1 VSGDLISVEPSVL
14 VRPGYRCGGA
24 ARSHDFPPPAESS
37 PKRHDDD
44 AVLRV
49 LILDDES
56 IVVDTLAACLRLPG
70 LDLTTCMEIE
80 AAEALLRCFR
90 FDVVITDL
98 SVSQLGGLDGMRLVR
113 FVTANFPDT
122 AVYVLSGYVDQAVRD
137 LCKVLGVTAVLEK
150 SEGLS
155 RLRGY
160 LLDRRDALHVPG
172 APQEGDGEL
181 QQVELL
187 EDFMAANPIRAVLQP
202 VVKLRDGAPRFEV
215 FGVESLA
222 RGPANS
228 VLGSPAVFLA
238 YAAQKELLFEA
249 DMICIR
255 AALAEVIHLGNSVVT
270 FLNVQPRSLTNPEF
284 ADKLCSA
291 VRIAGIEEKSIV
303 LELTEQQT
311 IVNPRAFAATLQQLR
326 ERGFRIALDD
336 FGEGSSNL
344 NLFQDLHPDFLKISG
359 TFCRGLAHDPFK
371 QIIVQSTAEMA
382 ARAGTA
388 TVMEAVETAE
398 DAEVLRLLG
407 IDYAQGYFFLRPLP
421 GLELAQ
427 LLLADAA
434 RQDHSG
440 VLEPLGATPAA
451 P

>member
-1 VSGDLISVEPSVL
+1 IRSPSVQ
-14 VRPGYRCGGA
+14 
-24 ARSHDFPPPAESS
+24 RSYA
-37 PKRHDDD
+37 D

-56 IVVDTLAACLRLPG
+56 IVVDTLAAYLRLPG
-70 LDLTTCMEIE
+70 IELTTCMETE

-98 SVSQLGGLDGMRLVR
+98 SVSHLGGLDGMRLVR

-137 LCKVLGVTAVLEK
+137 LCSVMGVTGVLEK
-150 SEGLS
+150 SEGLA
-155 RLRGY
+155 RLRRY
-160 LLDRRDALHVPG
+160 LLERRAALVGG
-172 APQEGDGEL
+172 APPEGDGEV

-187 EDFMAANPIRAVLQP
+187 EEFMATNPIRAVLQP
-202 VVKLRDGAPRFEV
+202 VVKLRDGSSRFEV

-222 RGPANS
+222 RGPS
-228 VLGSPAVFLA
+228 RSLLGNPAVFLA

-255 AALAEVIHLGNSVVT
+255 AALDEVIHLRNKVTT

-284 ADKLCSA
+284 ATRLCEA
-291 VRIAGIEEKSIV
+291 VRTAGMAEKDIV

-311 IVNPRAFAATLQQLR
+311 IVNPSAFAATLQRLR

-398 DAEVLRLLG
+398 DAEMLRHLG
-407 IDYAQGYFFLRPLP
+407 IDYAQGFFFQRPLP
-421 GLELAQ
+421 GRELAE
-427 LLLADAA
+427 LLRADDAPES
-434 RQDHSG
+434 RVS
-440 VLEPLGATPAA
+440 VLEPLGAA
-451 P
+451 PSDS

>member
-1 VSGDLISVEPSVL
+1 MP
-14 VRPGYRCGGA
+14 PGCGA
-24 ARSHDFPPPAESS
+24 LPPPNG
-37 PKRHDDD
+37 DDID

-70 LDLTTCMEIE
+70 LELMTCREIE

-137 LCKVLGVTAVLEK
+137 LCSVLGVTAVLEK

-155 RLRGY
+155 RLRSF
-160 LLDRRDALHVPG
+160 LLDRRAAQLPSGIVP
-172 APQEGDGEL
+172 EGEGEV

-202 VVKLRDGAPRFEV
+202 VVKLREGAPRFEV

-222 RGPANS
+222 RGPDRS

-249 DMICIR
+249 DMICVR
-255 AALAEVIHLGNSVVT
+255 AALAEVILLDNRVTT

-284 ADKLCSA
+284 AVRLCDE
-291 VRIAGIEEKSIV
+291 VRSVGLVESNIV

-311 IVNPRAFAATLQQLR
+311 IVNPSAFAATLQRLR

-407 IDYAQGYFFLRPLP
+407 IDYAQGYFFQRPLS
-421 GLELAQ
+421 GRDLAQ
-427 LLLADAA
+427 LLRSEESPSNRAA
-434 RQDHSG
+434 
-440 VLEPLGATPAA
+440 VLEPLSAA
-451 P
+451 PSAP

>member
-1 VSGDLISVEPSVL
+1 LFG
-14 VRPGYRCGGA
+14 RPAFRW
-24 ARSHDFPPPAESS
+24 DET
-37 PKRHDDD
+37 D

-49 LILDDES
+49 LILDDEA
-56 IVVDTLAACLRLPG
+56 IVVDTLAACLRLHG
-70 LDLTTCMEIE
+70 LELTTCREIE

-98 SVSQLGGLDGMRLVR
+98 SVSHLGGLDGMRLVR

-122 AVYVLSGYVDQAVRD
+122 EVYVLSGYVDQAVRD
-137 LCKVLGVTAVLEK
+137 LCSVLGVTAVLEK

-155 RLRGY
+155 RLRSC
-160 LLDRRDALHVPG
+160 LLERRAALLPPG
-172 APQEGDGEL
+172 VAVEGEGEV

-202 VVKLRDGAPRFEV
+202 VVKLQEGLAPRFDV

-222 RGPANS
+222 RGPAAS

-249 DMICIR
+249 DMICVR
-255 AALAEVIHLGNSVVT
+255 AALAEVGCLGNAVTT
-270 FLNVQPRSLTNPEF
+270 FLNVQPRSLTNPDF
-284 ADKLCSA
+284 AARLCEE
-291 VRIAGIEEKSIV
+291 VRTAGMLEKDIV

-311 IVNPRAFAATLQQLR
+311 IVNPGAFAATLQRLR

-382 ARAGTA
+382 ARSGTA

-407 IDYAQGYFFLRPLP
+407 IDYAQGYFFLKPLP
-421 GLELAQ
+421 GRELAQ
-427 LLLADAA
+427 LLRAGDPLAVGA
-434 RQDHSG
+434 G
-440 VLEPLGATPAA
+440 VLEPLALLRSAS
-451 P
+451 

>member
-1 VSGDLISVEPSVL
+1 VL
-14 VRPGYRCGGA
+14 
-24 ARSHDFPPPAESS
+24 
-37 PKRHDDD
+37 
-44 AVLRV
+44 LRV

-56 IVVDTLAACLRLPG
+56 IVVDTLAAYLRLPG
-70 LDLTTCMEIE
+70 LALTTCREIE

-137 LCKVLGVTAVLEK
+137 LCSVIGVTAVLEK

-160 LLDRRDALHVPG
+160 LLEHRDALLPPAV
-172 APQEGDGEL
+172 AADGDSEV

-202 VVKLRDGAPRFEV
+202 VVKLREGAPRFEV

-222 RGPANS
+222 RGPAKS

-249 DMICIR
+249 DMICVR
-255 AALAEVIHLGNSVVT
+255 AALAEVIHLGNTVTT

-284 ADKLCSA
+284 ASRLCDE
-291 VRIAGIEEKSIV
+291 VRSVGMVETNIV

-311 IVNPRAFAATLQQLR
+311 IVNPAAFAATLQRLR
-326 ERGFRIALDD
+326 ERGFQIALDD

-407 IDYAQGYFFLRPLP
+407 IDYAQGYFFQRPLP
-421 GLELAQ
+421 GRELAQ
-427 LLLADAA
+427 LLRSGGSPAD
-434 RQDHSG
+434 HPG
-440 VLEPLGATPAA
+440 ILEPLGAAPPAL
-451 P
+451 

>member
-1 VSGDLISVEPSVL
+1 
-14 VRPGYRCGGA
+14 
-24 ARSHDFPPPAESS
+24 
-37 PKRHDDD
+37 
-44 AVLRV
+44 VLRV

-56 IVVDTLAACLRLPG
+56 IVVDTLAAYLRLPG
-70 LDLTTCMEIE
+70 IELTTCMETE

-98 SVSQLGGLDGMRLVR
+98 SVSHLGGLDGMRLVR

-137 LCKVLGVTAVLEK
+137 LCAVMGVTGVLEK
-150 SEGLS
+150 SEGLA
-155 RLRGY
+155 RLRRY
-160 LLDRRDALHVPG
+160 LLERRAFLTGPG
-172 APQEGDGEL
+172 ATPEGDGEV

-187 EDFMAANPIRAVLQP
+187 EEFMAANPIRAVLQP
-202 VVKLRDGAPRFEV
+202 VVKLRDGSPRFEV

-222 RGPANS
+222 RGPS
-228 VLGSPAVFLA
+228 RSLLGNPAVFLA

-255 AALAEVIHLGNSVVT
+255 AALAEVVQLGNRVTT
-270 FLNVQPRSLTNPEF
+270 FLNVQPRSLTNPDF
-284 ADKLCSA
+284 ATRLCEA
-291 VRIAGIEEKSIV
+291 VRTAGMAEKEIV

-311 IVNPRAFAATLQQLR
+311 IVNPSAFAATLQRLR

-398 DAEVLRLLG
+398 DAEVLRHLG
-407 IDYAQGYFFLRPLP
+407 IDYAQGFFFQRPLP
-421 GLELAQ
+421 GRELAE
-427 LLLADAA
+427 LLRSGDAA
-434 RQDHSG
+434 ESRAS
-440 VLEPLGATPAA
+440 VLEPLGAA
-451 P
+451 PSAP

>member
-1 VSGDLISVEPSVL
+1 M
-14 VRPGYRCGGA
+14 
-24 ARSHDFPPPAESS
+24 
-37 PKRHDDD
+37 
-44 AVLRV
+44 LRV

-56 IVVDTLAACLRLPG
+56 IVVDTLAAYLRLPG
-70 LDLTTCMEIE
+70 LALTTCREIE

-137 LCKVLGVTAVLEK
+137 LCSVIGVTAVLEK

-160 LLDRRDALHVPG
+160 LLERRDALLP
-172 APQEGDGEL
+172 AAAADGEGEV

-202 VVKLRDGAPRFEV
+202 VVKLREGAPRFEV
-215 FGVESLA
+215 FGVEGLA
-222 RGPANS
+222 RGPAKS
-228 VLGSPAVFLA
+228 LLGSPAVFLA

-249 DMICIR
+249 DMICVR
-255 AALAEVIHLGNSVVT
+255 AALAEVIHLGNMVTT

-284 ADKLCSA
+284 AVRLCDEVHA
-291 VRIAGIEEKSIV
+291 VGMTETNIV

-311 IVNPRAFAATLQQLR
+311 IVNPSAFAATLQRLR
-326 ERGFRIALDD
+326 ERGFQIALDD

-407 IDYAQGYFFLRPLP
+407 IDYAQGYFFQRPLP
-421 GLELAQ
+421 GRELAR
-427 LLLADAA
+427 LLRAGDSNP
-434 RQDHSG
+434 DHPG
-440 VLEPLGATPAA
+440 ILEPLGATPSAL
-451 P
+451 

>member
-1 VSGDLISVEPSVL
+1 M
-14 VRPGYRCGGA
+14 
-24 ARSHDFPPPAESS
+24 
-37 PKRHDDD
+37 
-44 AVLRV
+44 LRV

-137 LCKVLGVTAVLEK
+137 LCSVLGVTAVLEK

-155 RLRGY
+155 RLRAY
-160 LLDRRDALHVPG
+160 LLDRRDALLPPG
-172 APQEGDGEL
+172 APLEGDGEV

-187 EDFMAANPIRAVLQP
+187 EDFMTTNPIRAVLQP

-222 RGPANS
+222 RGPARS

-238 YAAQKELLFEA
+238 YAAQKEMLFEA

-255 AALAEVIHLGNSVVT
+255 AALTEVVHLGNSVVT
-270 FLNVQPRSLTNPEF
+270 FLNVQPRSMTNPEF
-284 ADKLCSA
+284 ADKLCTA
-291 VRIAGIEEKSIV
+291 VQATGMEEKSII

-311 IVNPRAFAATLQQLR
+311 IVNPRAFAATLQRLR

-427 LLLADAA
+427 LLQTGAAA
-434 RQDHSG
+434 RAHSG
-440 VLEPLGATPAA
+440 VLEPLGAA
-451 P
+451 PSPSL

>member
-1 VSGDLISVEPSVL
+1 M
-14 VRPGYRCGGA
+14 
-24 ARSHDFPPPAESS
+24 
-37 PKRHDDD
+37 
-44 AVLRV
+44 LRV

-56 IVVDTLAACLRLPG
+56 IVVDTLAAYLRLPG
-70 LDLTTCMEIE
+70 LALTTCREIE

-137 LCKVLGVTAVLEK
+137 LCSVLGVTAVLEK

-160 LLDRRDALHVPG
+160 LLERRAALLPP
-172 APQEGDGEL
+172 AATRDGDGEV

-187 EDFMAANPIRAVLQP
+187 EEFMATNPIRAVLQP
-202 VVKLRDGAPRFEV
+202 VIKLREGAPQFEV

-222 RGPANS
+222 RGPARS

-249 DMICIR
+249 DMICVR
-255 AALAEVIHLGNSVVT
+255 AALAEVAHLGTKMIT

-284 ADKLCSA
+284 TARLCDE
-291 VRIAGIEEKSIV
+291 VRAAGMAESNIV

-311 IVNPRAFAATLQQLR
+311 IVNPGAFASTLQRLR
-326 ERGFRIALDD
+326 ERGFQVALDD

-388 TVMEAVETAE
+388 TVMEAVESAE

-407 IDYAQGYFFLRPLP
+407 IDYAQGYFFLKPLP
-421 GLELAQ
+421 GRELAQ
-427 LLLADAA
+427 LL
-434 RQDHSG
+434 RSG
-440 VLEPLGATPAA
+440 GLPVDNAGILSPLGVSPA

>member
-1 VSGDLISVEPSVL
+1 ML
-14 VRPGYRCGGA
+14 
-24 ARSHDFPPPAESS
+24 
-37 PKRHDDD
+37 
-44 AVLRV
+44 LRV

-56 IVVDTLAACLRLPG
+56 IVVDTLAAYLRLPG
-70 LDLTTCMEIE
+70 LALTTCREIE

-137 LCKVLGVTAVLEK
+137 LCSVIGVTAVLEK

-160 LLDRRDALHVPG
+160 LLEHRDALLPPAV
-172 APQEGDGEL
+172 AADGDSEV

-202 VVKLRDGAPRFEV
+202 VVKLREGAPRFEV

-222 RGPANS
+222 RGPAKS

-249 DMICIR
+249 DMICVR
-255 AALAEVIHLGNSVVT
+255 AALAEVIHLGNTVTT

-284 ADKLCSA
+284 ASRLCDE
-291 VRIAGIEEKSIV
+291 VRSVGMVETNIV

-311 IVNPRAFAATLQQLR
+311 IVNPGAFAATLQRLR
-326 ERGFRIALDD
+326 ERGFQIALDD

-407 IDYAQGYFFLRPLP
+407 IDYAQGYFFQRPLP
-421 GLELAQ
+421 GRELAQ
-427 LLLADAA
+427 LLRSGGSPAD
-434 RQDHSG
+434 HPG
-440 VLEPLGATPAA
+440 ILEPLGAAPPAL
-451 P
+451 

>member
-1 VSGDLISVEPSVL
+1 M
-14 VRPGYRCGGA
+14 
-24 ARSHDFPPPAESS
+24 
-37 PKRHDDD
+37 
-44 AVLRV
+44 LRV

-56 IVVDTLAACLRLPG
+56 IVVDTLAAYLRLPG
-70 LDLTTCMEIE
+70 LALTTCREIE

-137 LCKVLGVTAVLEK
+137 LCSVIGVTAVLEK

-155 RLRGY
+155 RLRRY
-160 LLDRRDALHVPG
+160 LLERRAALLAPG
-172 APQEGDGEL
+172 IAPEEESEV

-187 EDFMAANPIRAVLQP
+187 EDFMAVNPIRAVLQP
-202 VVKLRDGAPRFEV
+202 VVKLREGAPRFEV

-222 RGPANS
+222 RGPARS

-249 DMICIR
+249 DMICVR
-255 AALAEVIHLGNSVVT
+255 AALAEVIHLGTSMIS

-284 ADKLCSA
+284 AVRLCDEVRA
-291 VRIAGIEEKSIV
+291 VGLAEKNIV

-311 IVNPRAFAATLQQLR
+311 IVNPRAFASTLQQLR
-326 ERGFRIALDD
+326 ERGFQIALDD

-421 GLELAQ
+421 GRELAQ
-427 LLLADAA
+427 LLRSGGLPADP
-434 RQDHSG
+434 SG
-440 VLEPLGATPAA
+440 VLEPLGAA
-451 P
+451 PSAS

>member
-1 VSGDLISVEPSVL
+1 
-14 VRPGYRCGGA
+14 
-24 ARSHDFPPPAESS
+24 
-37 PKRHDDD
+37 
-44 AVLRV
+44 
-49 LILDDES
+49 
-56 IVVDTLAACLRLPG
+56 
-70 LDLTTCMEIE
+70 
-80 AAEALLRCFR
+80 
-90 FDVVITDL
+90 
-98 SVSQLGGLDGMRLVR
+98 
-113 FVTANFPDT
+113 
-122 AVYVLSGYVDQAVRD
+122 VLSGYVDQAVRD
-137 LCKVLGVTAVLEK
+137 LCSVLGVTAVLEK

-155 RLRGY
+155 RLRSF
-160 LLDRRDALHVPG
+160 LLDRRAAQIAPG
-172 APQEGDGEL
+172 AAPEGEGEV
-181 QQVELL
+181 QHVELL

-202 VVKLRDGAPRFEV
+202 VVKLRDGSPRFEV

-222 RGPANS
+222 RGPARS

-255 AALAEVIHLGNSVVT
+255 AALTEVVHLGNTVTT
-270 FLNVQPRSLTNPEF
+270 FLNVQPRSLTNPDF
-284 ADKLCSA
+284 AVCLCDEVRSA
-291 VRIAGIEEKSIV
+291 GMEEKDIV

-311 IVNPRAFAATLQQLR
+311 IVNPSAFASTLQRLR

-407 IDYAQGYFFLRPLP
+407 IDYAQGYFFLKPLP
-421 GLELAQ
+421 GLELAR
-427 LLLADAA
+427 LLSAGKSAED
-434 RQDHSG
+434 RSG
-440 VLEPLGATPAA
+440 VLEPLGVTPSAS
-451 P
+451 

>member
-1 VSGDLISVEPSVL
+1 M
-14 VRPGYRCGGA
+14 
-24 ARSHDFPPPAESS
+24 
-37 PKRHDDD
+37 
-44 AVLRV
+44 LRV

-70 LDLTTCMEIE
+70 LELTTCREIE

-137 LCKVLGVTAVLEK
+137 LCSVLGVTAVLEK

-155 RLRGY
+155 RLRGF
-160 LLDRRDALHVPG
+160 LLERRAAQLAPDATPEG
-172 APQEGDGEL
+172 EGDV
-181 QQVELL
+181 QHVELL

-202 VVKLRDGAPRFEV
+202 VVKLRDGAARFEV

-222 RGPANS
+222 RGPVRS

-255 AALAEVIHLGNSVVT
+255 AALAEVVHLGNTVTT
-270 FLNVQPRSLTNPEF
+270 FLNVQPRSLTNPDF
-284 ADKLCSA
+284 ALRLCDEVRSA
-291 VRIAGIEEKSIV
+291 GMEEKDIV

-311 IVNPRAFAATLQQLR
+311 IVNPSAFASTLQRLR

-407 IDYAQGYFFLRPLP
+407 IDYAQGYFFLKPLP
-421 GLELAQ
+421 GLDLAR
-427 LLLADAA
+427 LLRSGESMED
-434 RQDHSG
+434 RSG
-440 VLEPLGATPAA
+440 VLEPLGVRSAS
-451 P
+451 

>member
-1 VSGDLISVEPSVL
+1 MSAGP
-14 VRPGYRCGGA
+14 RGRG
-24 ARSHDFPPPAESS
+24 FPPGRE
-37 PKRHDDD
+37 DTD

-70 LDLTTCMEIE
+70 VELTTCMEIE

-137 LCKVLGVTAVLEK
+137 LCSVLGVTAVLEK
-150 SEGLS
+150 SEGLT

-160 LLDRRDALHVPG
+160 LLDRRARLSSG
-172 APQEGDGEL
+172 LAFEGEGEV
-181 QQVELL
+181 QHVELL
-187 EDFMAANPIRAVLQP
+187 EEFMAANPIRAVLQP
-202 VVKLRDGAPRFEV
+202 VVRLQDATRFEV

-222 RGPANS
+222 RGPAGS

-255 AALAEVIHLGNSVVT
+255 AALTEVVHLGNSIAT

-284 ADKLCSA
+284 AARLCDAVHSA
-291 VRIAGIEEKSIV
+291 GFSEKDIV

-311 IVNPRAFAATLQQLR
+311 IVNPSAFAATLQRLR

-407 IDYAQGYFFLRPLP
+407 IDYAQGYFFQRPLP

-427 LLLADAA
+427 ILKGGSSADSAA
-434 RQDHSG
+434 
-440 VLEPLGATPAA
+440 VLEPLGAIRSAR
-451 P
+451 

>member
-1 VSGDLISVEPSVL
+1 M
-14 VRPGYRCGGA
+14 
-24 ARSHDFPPPAESS
+24 
-37 PKRHDDD
+37 
-44 AVLRV
+44 LRV

-56 IVVDTLAACLRLPG
+56 IVVDTLAAYLRLPG
-70 LDLTTCMEIE
+70 IELTTCMETE

-98 SVSQLGGLDGMRLVR
+98 SVSHLGGLDGMRLVR

-137 LCKVLGVTAVLEK
+137 LCAVMGVTGVLEK
-150 SEGLS
+150 SEGLA
-155 RLRGY
+155 RLRRY
-160 LLDRRDALHVPG
+160 LLERRAILIGPG
-172 APQEGDGEL
+172 ATPEGEGEV

-187 EDFMAANPIRAVLQP
+187 EEFMAVNPIRAVLQP
-202 VVKLRDGAPRFEV
+202 VVKLRDGSPRFEV

-222 RGPANS
+222 RGPS
-228 VLGSPAVFLA
+228 RSLLGNPAVFLA

-255 AALAEVIHLGNSVVT
+255 AALDEVNQLGIRVTT

-284 ADKLCSA
+284 ATRLCEA
-291 VRIAGIEEKSIV
+291 VRTAGMAEKEIV

-311 IVNPRAFAATLQQLR
+311 IVNPSAFAATLQRLR

-398 DAEVLRLLG
+398 DAEVLRHLG
-407 IDYAQGYFFLRPLP
+407 IDYAQGFFFQRPLP
-421 GLELAQ
+421 GRELAE
-427 LLLADAA
+427 LLREGDAA
-434 RQDHSG
+434 ESRAS
-440 VLEPLGATPAA
+440 VLEPLGAA
-451 P
+451 PSAP

>member
-1 VSGDLISVEPSVL
+1 MPMSAGP
-14 VRPGYRCGGA
+14 RGRG
-24 ARSHDFPPPAESS
+24 FPPGRE
-37 PKRHDDD
+37 DTD

-137 LCKVLGVTAVLEK
+137 LCSVLGVTAVLEK

-155 RLRGY
+155 RLRSY
-160 LLDRRDALHVPG
+160 LLDRRDAQLVLGEPL
-172 APQEGDGEL
+172 EGDGEV

-202 VVKLRDGAPRFEV
+202 VVKLRDGARRFEV

-222 RGPANS
+222 RGPASS

-255 AALAEVIHLGNSVVT
+255 AALAEVIHLGNTVVT

-284 ADKLCSA
+284 ADKLCAA
-291 VRIAGIEEKSIV
+291 VRGAGMEEKSIV

-311 IVNPRAFAATLQQLR
+311 IVNPRAFAATLQRLR

-359 TFCRGLAHDPFK
+359 TFCRVLAHDPFK
-371 QIIVQSTAEMA
+371 PIIVQTTPELA

-388 TVMEAVETAE
+388 TVMEAVETEEEAE
-398 DAEVLRLLG
+398 ILCILG
-407 IDYAQGYFFLRPLP
+407 IDYGQGYYFLEPLP
-421 GLELAQ
+421 GRDLASSSRVGIAHPSRPDR
-427 LLLADAA
+427 LT
-434 RQDHSG
+434 
-440 VLEPLGATPAA
+440 PLGAAA
-451 P
+451 AQ

>member
-1 VSGDLISVEPSVL
+1 MSAGP
-14 VRPGYRCGGA
+14 RGRG
-24 ARSHDFPPPAESS
+24 FPPGRE
-37 PKRHDDD
+37 DTD

-70 LDLTTCMEIE
+70 VELTTCMEIE

-137 LCKVLGVTAVLEK
+137 LCSVLGVTAVLEK
-150 SEGLS
+150 SEGLT

-160 LLDRRDALHVPG
+160 LLDRRARLSSGVP
-172 APQEGDGEL
+172 EGEGEV
-181 QQVELL
+181 QHVELL

-202 VVKLRDGAPRFEV
+202 VVRLQDATRFEV

-222 RGPANS
+222 RGPAGS

-255 AALAEVIHLGNSVVT
+255 AALTEVVHLGNSIAT

-284 ADKLCSA
+284 AARLCDAVHSA
-291 VRIAGIEEKSIV
+291 GFSEKDIV

-311 IVNPRAFAATLQQLR
+311 IVNPSAFAATLQRLR

-407 IDYAQGYFFLRPLP
+407 IDYAQGYYFQRPLP

-427 LLLADAA
+427 ILRGGSSADSAA
-434 RQDHSG
+434 
-440 VLEPLGATPAA
+440 VLEPLGAVRSAR
-451 P
+451 

>member
-1 VSGDLISVEPSVL
+1 MSAGPRGRGSP
-14 VRPGYRCGGA
+14 PGRE
-24 ARSHDFPPPAESS
+24 DT
-37 PKRHDDD
+37 D

-70 LDLTTCMEIE
+70 VELTTCMEIE

-137 LCKVLGVTAVLEK
+137 LCSVLGVTAVLEK
-150 SEGLS
+150 SEGLT

-160 LLDRRDALHVPG
+160 LLDRRARLSSGLVF
-172 APQEGDGEL
+172 EGEGEV
-181 QQVELL
+181 QHVELL
-187 EDFMAANPIRAVLQP
+187 EEFMAANPIRAVLQP
-202 VVKLRDGAPRFEV
+202 VVRLQDATRFEV

-222 RGPANS
+222 RGPAGS

-255 AALAEVIHLGNSVVT
+255 AALTEVVHLGNSIAT

-284 ADKLCSA
+284 AARLCDAVHSA
-291 VRIAGIEEKSIV
+291 GFSEKDIV

-311 IVNPRAFAATLQQLR
+311 IVNPSAFAATLQRLR

-407 IDYAQGYFFLRPLP
+407 IDYAQGYFFQRPLP

-427 LLLADAA
+427 ILKGGSSAN
-434 RQDHSG
+434 SG
-440 VLEPLGATPAA
+440 AVLEPLGAVRSAR
-451 P
+451 

>member
-1 VSGDLISVEPSVL
+1 M
-14 VRPGYRCGGA
+14 
-24 ARSHDFPPPAESS
+24 
-37 PKRHDDD
+37 
-44 AVLRV
+44 LRV

-56 IVVDTLAACLRLPG
+56 IVVDTLAAYLRLPG
-70 LDLTTCMEIE
+70 IELTTCMETE

-90 FDVVITDL
+90 FDVVVTDL
-98 SVSQLGGLDGMRLVR
+98 SVSHLGGLDGMRLVR

-137 LCKVLGVTAVLEK
+137 LCAVMGVTGVLEK
-150 SEGLS
+150 SEGLA
-155 RLRGY
+155 RLRRY
-160 LLDRRDALHVPG
+160 LLERRAAQVG
-172 APQEGDGEL
+172 AGASPDGEGEV

-187 EDFMAANPIRAVLQP
+187 EEFMAANPIRAVLQP
-202 VVKLRDGAPRFEV
+202 VVKLRDGSPRFEV

-222 RGPANS
+222 RGPS
-228 VLGSPAVFLA
+228 RSLLGNPAVFLA

-255 AALAEVIHLGNSVVT
+255 AALVEVIHLGNKVT
-270 FLNVQPRSLTNPEF
+270 IFLNVQPRSLTNPDF
-284 ADKLCSA
+284 ATRLCET
-291 VRIAGIEEKSIV
+291 VRTAGMAEKDIV

-311 IVNPRAFAATLQQLR
+311 IVNPSAFAATLQRLR

-398 DAEVLRLLG
+398 DAEVLRHLG
-407 IDYAQGYFFLRPLP
+407 IDYAQGFFFQRPLP
-421 GLELAQ
+421 GRELAD
-427 LLLADAA
+427 LLRADDAPESRA
-434 RQDHSG
+434 S
-440 VLEPLGATPAA
+440 VLEPLGATPSGS
-451 P
+451 